1 MSGFILIVEDEE
13 KLAHLMSDYF
23 VHGGYQTHCLHRG
36 DEVLPWLQEHQP
48 DAIILDIMLPGT
60 DGIEICKEV
69 RTFSDV
75 PILMVTARVEE
86 VDRLLGLD
94 MGADDYICKPFS
106 PKEVVARVNSILRRI
121 NKNMVK
127 QEALTINEDTL
138 EVILNGSRIG
148 LTLVEMRIIKLLA
161 GLPEKI
167 FSREQIMDKIYDD
180 HRIVSDRTID
190 SHVKK
195 LRHKLSPF
203 QEFDMIHS
211 VYGVG
216 YRFSANKPE

>member
-13 KLAHLMSDYF
+13 KLAHLVSDYC
-23 VHGGYQTHCLHRG
+23 VHGGYQTHCLHHG
-36 DEVLPWLQEHQP
+36 DEVLPWLKDHKP

-60 DGIEICKEV
+60 DGMEICKQI

-86 VDRLLGLD
+86 VDRLLGLEI
-94 MGADDYICKPFS
+94 GADDYICKPFS

-121 NKNMVK
+121 NKNLVQ
-127 QEALTINEDTL
+127 QEALTIHEDTL
-138 EVILNGSRIG
+138 EVVLNGNRID

-161 GLPEKI
+161 GAPEKI

-195 LRHKLSPF
+195 LRHKLAPF
-203 QEFDMIHS
+203 QDFEMIHS

-216 YRFSANKPE
+216 YRFSVNKPD